1 VRLDCDGGGSHGFKL
16 PAPGRADDA
25 PPDYARCVRIFLAGA
40 TGVIGVRL
48 VRLLVAAGHEVAG
61 MTRSPDKAS
70 LLEELGAE
78 PVVCDVFEAEALLEV
93 VTASRPGMVM
103 HQLTDLPDDPAR
115 IGETTVLN
123 ARIRREGTSN
133 LLAAARAA
141 GAPRFIAQSVA
152 WQLSGDGGAS
162 IAHHEGQVLAS
173 RGVVLR
179 YGRFYGPGTYFER
192 ELPEHPRVH
201 VDEAARRT
209 VAALGSESGILTIA
223 DSER

>member
-1 VRLDCDGGGSHGFKL
+1 M
-16 PAPGRADDA
+16 
-25 PPDYARCVRIFLAGA
+25 RIFLAGA

-78 PVVCDVFEAEALLEV
+78 PVVCDVFEAEALLEA

-103 HQLTDLPDDPAR
+103 HQLTDLPDDRAR
-115 IGETTVLN
+115 IGETTAVN

-209 VAALGSESGILTIA
+209 VAALGFESGILTIA
-223 DSER
+223 DSEC

>member
-1 VRLDCDGGGSHGFKL
+1 
-16 PAPGRADDA
+16 
-25 PPDYARCVRIFLAGA
+25 VRIFLAGA

-48 VRLLVAAGHEVAG
+48 VRLLIAAGHEVAG

-78 PVVCDVFEAEALLEV
+78 PVVCDVFEAEALVEA
-93 VTASRPGMVM
+93 VTAFRPGVVM

-115 IGETTVLN
+115 VDETAAVN

-141 GAPRFIAQSVA
+141 GAPQFIAQSVA

-162 IAHHEGQVLAS
+162 VADHEGLVLAS
-173 RGVVLR
+173 GGVVLR
-179 YGRFYGPGTYFER
+179 YGRLYGPGTYYER
-192 ELPEHPRVH
+192 KLPEHPRVH

-209 VAALGSESGILTIA
+209 VAVLGSKSGILTIA
-223 DSER
+223 ESER

>member
-1 VRLDCDGGGSHGFKL
+1 M
-16 PAPGRADDA
+16 
-25 PPDYARCVRIFLAGA
+25 RIFLAGA

-48 VRLLVAAGHEVAG
+48 VRLLVAAGHELAG

-115 IGETTVLN
+115 VGETTVLN

-141 GAPRFIAQSVA
+141 RAPRFIAQSVA

>member
-1 VRLDCDGGGSHGFKL
+1 
-16 PAPGRADDA
+16 
-25 PPDYARCVRIFLAGA
+25 VRIFLAGA

-48 VRLLVAAGHEVAG
+48 VPLLVAAGHEVAG

-78 PVVCDVFEAEALLEV
+78 PVVCDVFEVEALLEA
-93 VTASRPGMVM
+93 VTAFRPNVVM
-103 HQLTDLPDDPAR
+103 HQLTDLPDDRAR
-115 IGETTVLN
+115 IGETTALN

-141 GAPRFIAQSVA
+141 GVPEFIAQSVA
-152 WQLSGDGGAS
+152 WHLSGDGGAS
-162 IAHHEGQVLAS
+162 IADHEGLVLAS
-173 RGVVLR
+173 GGLVLR

-192 ELPEHPRVH
+192 NLPEHPRVH
-201 VDEAARRT
+201 VDDAARRT
-209 VAALGSESGILTIA
+209 VAALGSEPGILTIV

>member
-1 VRLDCDGGGSHGFKL
+1 
-16 PAPGRADDA
+16 
-25 PPDYARCVRIFLAGA
+25 VRIFLAGA

-70 LLEELGAE
+70 LLEELGAK
-78 PVVCDVFEAEALLEV
+78 PVICDVFEAGALLEA
-93 VTASRPGMVM
+93 VTAFRPGVVM

-115 IGETTVLN
+115 VDETAAVN

-141 GAPRFIAQSVA
+141 GAPQFIAQSVA

-162 IAHHEGQVLAS
+162 VADHEGLVLAGG
-173 RGVVLR
+173 GVVLR
-179 YGRFYGPGTYFER
+179 YGRLYGPGTYYER
-192 ELPEHPRVH
+192 KLPEHPRVH
-201 VDEAARRT
+201 VDDASRRT
-209 VAALGSESGILTIA
+209 IAALGSEPGILTIA
-223 DSER
+223 ESER

>member
-1 VRLDCDGGGSHGFKL
+1 
-16 PAPGRADDA
+16 
-25 PPDYARCVRIFLAGA
+25 VRIFLAGA

-70 LLEELGAE
+70 LLEELGAK

-93 VTASRPGMVM
+93 VTESRPGIVM
-103 HQLTDLPDDPAR
+103 HQLTDLPDDRAR
-115 IGETTVLN
+115 IGETAAVN

-141 GAPRFIAQSVA
+141 GARQFIAQSVA

-162 IAHHEGQVLAS
+162 IAHHESQVLAS
-173 RGVVLR
+173 HGVVLR

-201 VDEAARRT
+201 IDEAARRT

-223 DSER
+223 DSKR